1 MENNQQA
8 LKAGAVSTAEVTVL
22 GVAGAAPVMCIG
34 GSLHTLLG
42 LTGYGV
48 ALSVLIATVIMVLV
62 GLSYGDLAKKYNC
75 AGGSYSYIARIFGV
89 KAGLWSAFVY
99 YGVTFTTSACPPT
112 IFATYLTSLTG
123 IPGYLGWAIFALV
136 CFFVTWLGVGLSTK
150 MTVFVFIVEMVLMLI
165 PAFAIIGMS
174 PEEFTFAAAVTNGF
188 TATNGFNGL
197 FLAVLVWVWAFVGVE
212 VPAFMGEEMKSGGKG
227 VKIAIPLAAAITGIL
242 YVICCCIW
250 TSTLTPDQMG
260 VLAGSTDALAAYCA
274 LYSYAGGETMVC
286 ISVMVAAL
294 ACGLAFYT
302 LMPRFMYDQARVG
315 LLPKK
320 VTKLNKNQV
329 PHIATLIYLCF
340 SFIFTM
346 YGLYG
351 YSESGLFNGIND
363 HFTVMGIN
371 ATTVYA
377 FVCIANIKERWH
389 DKGAGGFFFGKLF
402 PLIAAAIILYIIFF
416 TSPVK
421 YIVLTL
427 GWYAVA
433 LILAILLAKR
443 VKLADLAE

>member
-8 LKAGAVSTAEVTVL
+8 LKAGAVSTAEVTII
-22 GVAGAAPVMCIG
+22 GVAGAAPVMCMG
-34 GSLHTLLG
+34 GSLHSLLD

-48 ALSVLIATVIMVLV
+48 SLSVLIATVIMVLV

-112 IFATYLTSLTG
+112 IFSTYLTSLTG
-123 IPGYLGWAIFALV
+123 LPGWLGWIIFTV
-136 CFFVTWLGVGLSTK
+136 FMVGVTWFGVGLSAK
-150 MTVFVFIVEMVLMLI
+150 ATVLVFIVEMVLMLI
-165 PAFAIIGMS
+165 PAFGVIGMS
-174 PEEFTFAAAVTNGF
+174 PEEMSFALAFERSF
-188 TATNGFNGL
+188 TASNGFNGL

-212 VPAFMGEEMKSGGKG
+212 APAFMGEEMKSGGKG
-227 VKIAIPLAAAITGIL
+227 VKFAIPMSAAITGIL
-242 YVICCCIW
+242 YVVCCAIW
-250 TSTLTPDQMG
+250 TIGIDEGIMAELIPSG
-260 VLAGSTDALAAYCA
+260 DALAAYCS
-274 LYSYAGGETMVC
+274 LYGYAAGETMVC
-286 ISVMVAAL
+286 ISVMIAAV
-294 ACGLAFYT
+294 ACGLAMYS
-302 LMPRFMYDQARVG
+302 MAIRFMYDQARIG

-320 VTKLNKNQV
+320 LARVNKHQI
-329 PHIATLIYLCF
+329 PHLTMIIYVCI
-340 SFIFTM
+340 SFVFCM

-389 DKGAGGFFFGKLF
+389 DKGVGAFFAGKIF

-416 TSPVK
+416 TSPMK
-421 YIVLTL
+421 YIILTL

-443 VKLADLAE
+443 VDKDQLSA